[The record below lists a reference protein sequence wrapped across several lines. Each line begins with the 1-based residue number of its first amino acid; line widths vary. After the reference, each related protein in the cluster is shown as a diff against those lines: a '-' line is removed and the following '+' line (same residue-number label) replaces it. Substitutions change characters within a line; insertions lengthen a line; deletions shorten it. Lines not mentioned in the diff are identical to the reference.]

1 MGKYTLEDVKEYIE
15 NNGYELLSSEYEK
28 VSDYITVKCDKGHI
42 YDTKFANF
50 QQGKRC
56 SYCKRNHRLTYEEVK
71 LYIESF
77 GEKLISKEYK
87 NNRTKLIIQCKK
99 GHIYECSLDNFKK
112 GNRCPQCRTS
122 KGEIKIEEYLMNHN
136 VKYKKQYKFK
146 DCKFKRQL
154 PFDFYLPD
162 YNILIEFDG
171 LQHCVIKQYF
181 GGYEGFVDTKIR
193 DTIKNIYCKE
203 NNIKLIRI
211 SYNEL
216 KNINNILNKELN
228 V

>member
-1 MGKYTLEDVKEYIE
+1 
-15 NNGYELLSSEYEK
+15 
-28 VSDYITVKCDKGHI
+28 
-42 YDTKFANF
+42 
-50 QQGKRC
+50 
-56 SYCKRNHRLTYEEVK
+56 
-71 LYIESF
+71 
-77 GEKLISKEYK
+77 
-87 NNRTKLIIQCKK
+87 
-99 GHIYECSLDNFKK
+99 
-112 GNRCPQCRTS
+112 
-122 KGEIKIEEYLMNHN
+122 MNHN

-162 YNILIEFDG
+162 YNVLIEFDG